1 MEADQCQFPRVRA
14 CLLVAWDSMSSMII
28 YPIAAN
34 FCLIKGIAC
43 LGVRGEGVMEMG
55 RVESISKE
63 SGLS

>member
-43 LGVRGEGVMEMG
+43 LGQDIKADFSTEQMRREVTV
-55 RVESISKE
+55 VSP
-63 SGLS
+63 L